1 MTTLERKEY
10 LEDLLK
16 EAVGEFRS
24 FREFTEEN
32 LREWLDE
39 DNFPEEGR
47 LTKDE
52 FNNLVDDIHWY
63 LYSGE
68 EVA

>member
-1 MTTLERKEY
+1 MTALERKDY
-10 LEDLLK
+10 LEDLTK

-39 DNFPEEGR
+39 DNFPEECR

-52 FNNLVDDIHWY
+52 FNNLVDDINYY
-63 LYSGE
+63 LYTGE

>member
-1 MTTLERKEY
+1 MTTLERKTY
-10 LEDLLK
+10 LEDLTK

-24 FREFTEEN
+24 FREFNEEN

-39 DNFPEEGR
+39 DNFPEECR
-47 LTKDE
+47 LTTDE
-52 FNNLVDDIHWY
+52 FNNLVDDINYY
-63 LYSGE
+63 LYTGG

>member
-24 FREFTEEN
+24 FREFNEEN

-39 DNFPEEGR
+39 DNYPEECR
-47 LTKDE
+47 LTTDE
-52 FNNLVDDIHWY
+52 FNNLVDDINYY
-63 LYSGE
+63 LYTGE